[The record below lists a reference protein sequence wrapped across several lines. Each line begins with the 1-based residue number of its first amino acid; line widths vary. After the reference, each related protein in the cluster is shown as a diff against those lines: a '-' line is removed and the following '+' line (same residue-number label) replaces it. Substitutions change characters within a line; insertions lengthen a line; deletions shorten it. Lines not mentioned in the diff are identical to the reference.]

1 MAEKSGQGK
10 KRITVQEK
18 FKQVDSRIRE
28 LEKELTELRSSVIV
42 EGTDAP
48 GRMEEI
54 EKTVGTLQKGDKIT
68 IVVFSGE
75 FDKMVAAFIIANGAV
90 AMGAEV
96 SMFFTF
102 WGLNALK
109 KKAKTKGKTFF
120 QRMFGIMLPRGT
132 RKLVT
137 SHFNFLGIGPGI
149 FRHMMKKNGV
159 LSLEEL
165 VESAIE
171 MDVHIMTCEMTK
183 NLLGIRDEELI
194 GDFETV
200 GVASYLRNGFE
211 STMNLFI

>member
-1 MAEKSGQGK
+1 MAEESGQGK

-18 FKQVDSRIRE
+18 FKQVDRRISE
-28 LEKELTELRSSVIV
+28 LEKELADLRSSIV
-42 EGTDAP
+42 VESADELP
-48 GRMEEI
+48 GHMREME
-54 EKTVGTLQKGDKIT
+54 KSLKKGDRIT

-75 FDKMVAAFIIANGAV
+75 FDKVVSAFIIANGAV
-90 AMGAEV
+90 AMGADV
-96 SMFFTF
+96 NMFFTF

-109 KKAKTKGKTFF
+109 KKAKTRGKTLL
-120 QRMFGIMLPRGT
+120 QRMFGVMLPRGT
-132 RKLVT
+132 RKLST
-137 SHFNFLGIGPGI
+137 SHFNFMGIGPGI
-149 FRHMMKKNGV
+149 FRHMMKKDGV

-200 GVASYLRNGFE
+200 GVASYLRNGFL